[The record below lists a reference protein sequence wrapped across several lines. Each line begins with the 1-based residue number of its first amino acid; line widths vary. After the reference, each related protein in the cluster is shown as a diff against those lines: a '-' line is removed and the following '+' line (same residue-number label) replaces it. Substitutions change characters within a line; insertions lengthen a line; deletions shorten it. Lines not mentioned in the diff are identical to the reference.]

1 MHQKKYNP
9 DNKITMFIKDINE
22 MGGINSNA
30 LYRKIDMEVNTPDTW
45 IMYENFKEG
54 LVMSGF
60 IDDINNTNSAVE
72 LNNMERFIVKFFDNF
87 YKVANENNAQ
97 IEKNE
102 ENPEKEYLTD
112 PTFIMGLLITCH
124 KHSKK

>member
-1 MHQKKYNP
+1 MKWVEL
-9 DNKITMFIKDINE
+9 ILM
-22 MGGINSNA
+22 
-30 LYRKIDMEVNTPDTW
+30 LYIVFDMRKLITPDVRRCMR
-45 IMYENFKEG
+45 IFPAKEG

-102 ENPEKEYLTD
+102 ENPEKR
-112 PTFIMGLLITCH
+112 I
-124 KHSKK
+124 SN

>member
-1 MHQKKYNP
+1 
-9 DNKITMFIKDINE
+9 

-102 ENPEKEYLTD
+102 ENPEKR
-112 PTFIMGLLITCH
+112 I
-124 KHSKK
+124 SN